1 MTSRRFGYTIIPH
14 PRGVYGKGVEI
25 VIERFLITGMTCS
38 ACSARV
44 EKAVS
49 KLSGIQKV
57 TVNLL
62 KNDMT
67 VEYDE
72 AALSAEEIVHAV
84 EKAGYGAAVQ
94 GEKKNAAASDT
105 AAPDPTAGMVGRLVL
120 SFAFLIPLFYISMGH
135 MLGAPLPSFFTG
147 MENSMTFALV
157 QLFLTLPILYAG
169 RSYFKRGFSSLF
181 RGSPNMD
188 SLVAMGSG
196 AAFVYSVYAIFRT
209 GYALGHGDLMAAHGY
224 AMDLYFESAGMILT
238 LITLGKYFEARSKKR
253 TGDAL
258 SALIRLAPATAL
270 VLREGKEVE
279 VPAAELHPGD
289 IIVLKSGMSVP
300 SDGVVTEGSAALDE
314 SAITGESIPVEK
326 AAGDRVTGGT
336 VVTAGYLQCRV
347 DKVGEDT
354 TLAQIIRLVE
364 EASSSSAPIAKLADR
379 VSGVFVPIVICI
391 AVAAAILWMLVGQ
404 PFHFALSI
412 GIAVLVISCPCALG
426 LATPT
431 AIMVGTGKG
440 AENGI
445 LIKSGE
451 SLEIAHKVDTILL
464 DKTGTLTVG
473 RPAVTGLLPADGVS
487 EEMLLRL
494 AAGLEGRSEHPL
506 AAAVTAYAAE
516 QGVQPAAPEDF
527 GVEPGGGV
535 YGRAEGKALLGGNR
549 RFMEARG
556 IDLSAFEASAAQ
568 AAEEGKTPLFFAAD
582 GRMIGMILVA
592 DVMKE
597 SSPAAVRAFQKMGI
611 RVVMLTGDNKRT
623 AAHVGALAGIDD
635 IVAEVTPA
643 GKEEKISALQREG
656 HRVAMIGDG
665 INDAPALA
673 RADVGIAIGAGADIA
688 ANSADIVLMRN
699 DLSAA
704 AAAIDLSRA
713 VIRNIKENL
722 FWAFIYNI
730 IGIPIAAGALYS
742 LNGLLLNPMIAAA
755 AMSFSSVFVV
765 MNALRLKLWKDK
777 YRPEKETISLQ
788 KQPDQKEKETISMKK
803 TVRIEGMMCG
813 HCTAHVQKALEE
825 VAGVESV
832 RVSLEDKAAYV
843 TLTAPVEEAAL
854 SGAVEAAGYTV
865 TGISEG

>member
-1 MTSRRFGYTIIPH
+1 M
-14 PRGVYGKGVEI
+14 KQ
-25 VIERFLITGMTCS
+25 RFLISGMTCS

-44 EKAVS
+44 EKSVAR
-49 KLSGIQKV
+49 LSGVRKV

-67 VEYDE
+67 VEYDQ
-72 AALSAEEIVHAV
+72 AALSSEQIIAAV
-84 EKAGYGAAVQ
+84 RKAGYGAEAQ
-94 GEKKNAAASDT
+94 GEKRSVSTPNAGVS
-105 AAPDPTAGMVGRLVL
+105 DPTAGMAGRLIL

-135 MLGAPLPSFFTG
+135 MLGAPLPSFLIG
-147 MENSMTFALV
+147 AENSMIFALT

-169 RSYFKRGFSSLF
+169 RSYFKRGFSSLLH
-181 RGSPNMD
+181 GSPNMD

-196 AAFVYSVYAIFRT
+196 AAFVYSVYALFQI
-209 GYALGHGDLMAAHGY
+209 GYALGRGDLMAAHSH
-224 AMDLYFESAGMILT
+224 AMNLYFESAGMILT

-258 SALIRLAPATAL
+258 NALIRLAPSVAL

-279 VPAAELHPGD
+279 IPAAELRPGE
-289 IIVLKSGMSVP
+289 IAVLKSGMSVP
-300 SDGVVTEGSAALDE
+300 SDGTVIEGSAALDE

-326 AAGDRVTGGT
+326 TVGDRVTGGT
-336 VVTAGYLQCRV
+336 VTGAGYLQYRV

-364 EASSSSAPIAKLADR
+364 EASSSSAPIARLADR

-391 AVAAAILWMLVGQ
+391 AAAATMLWMLSGQ
-404 PFHFALSI
+404 PFSFALSI
-412 GIAVLVISCPCALG
+412 GISVLVISCPCALG

-451 SLEIAHKVDTILL
+451 SLEIAHKIDTVLL
-464 DKTGTLTVG
+464 DKTGTLTLG
-473 RPAVTGLLPADGVS
+473 KPTVTGLLPADGVM
-487 EEMLLRL
+487 EEELLRL
-494 AAGLEGRSEHPL
+494 AAALEGRSEHPL
-506 AAAVTAYAAE
+506 AAAVNAYTAE
-516 QGVQPAAPEDF
+516 RGICPPEPEEF

-535 YGRAEGKALLGGNR
+535 YGRAAGKSLLGGNR

-556 IDLSAFEASAAQ
+556 IDLSAFSESAAQ
-568 AAEEGKTPLFFAAD
+568 AAGEGKTPLFFAAD
-582 GRMIGMILVA
+582 GRMIGMILIS
-592 DVMKE
+592 DIMKE
-597 SSPAAVRAFQKMGI
+597 TSPDAVRAFQSMGI
-611 RVVMLTGDNKRT
+611 RVIMLTGDNKRT
-623 AAHVGALAGIDD
+623 AAYVGALAGVDD

-643 GKEEKISALQREG
+643 GKEEKISSLQREG
-656 HRVAMIGDG
+656 HLVAMIGDG

-673 RADVGIAIGAGADIA
+673 RADVGIAIGSGADIA

-704 AAAIDLSRA
+704 VAAIDLSRA

-730 IGIPIAAGALYS
+730 IGIPIAAGALYN
-742 LNGLLLNPMIAAA
+742 LNGLLLSPMFAAA

-765 MNALRLKLWKDK
+765 TNALRLKLWTHKSRRWRRAVSAGT
-777 YRPEKETISLQ
+777 RPYKT
-788 KQPDQKEKETISMKK
+788 EKETISMKK
-803 TVRIEGMMCG
+803 IMQIEGMMCA
-813 HCTAHVQKALEE
+813 HCTAHVQKALEG
-825 VAGVESV
+825 VPGVEAV
-832 RVSLEDKAAYV
+832 DVSLKDKTARI
-843 TLTAPVEEAAL
+843 TLNRTVDDAAL
-854 SGAVEAAGYTV
+854 TGAVEAAGYTV
-865 TGISEG
+865 SGITER

>member
-1 MTSRRFGYTIIPH
+1 VKECFS
-14 PRGVYGKGVEI
+14 VS
-25 VIERFLITGMTCS
+25 GMTCS

-44 EKAVS
+44 EKAVA
-49 KLSGIQKV
+49 KLSGVQKV

-67 VEYDE
+67 VEYNE
-72 AALSAEEIVHAV
+72 AVLSAEEIIAAV
-84 EKAGYGAAVQ
+84 KKSGYGAAQ
-94 GEKKNAAASDT
+94 RGKKAPAPSEA
-105 AAPDPTAGMVGRLVL
+105 AAPDPISGMAGRLIL
-120 SFAFLIPLFYISMGH
+120 SFVFLIPLFYISMGH
-135 MLGAPLPSFFTG
+135 MLGAPLPAFLTG
-147 MENSMTFALV
+147 HENSMTFALI

-169 RSYFKRGFSSLF
+169 RMYFKRGFSSLF
-181 RGSPNMD
+181 HGSPNMD

-196 AAFVYSVYAIFRT
+196 AAFVYSVYAIFRM
-209 GYALGHGDLMAAHGY
+209 GYALGRGDVAAAHSY
-224 AMDLYFESAGMILT
+224 AMELYFESAGMILT

-258 SALIRLAPATAL
+258 NALISLTPATAFI
-270 VLREGKEVE
+270 LREGREVE
-279 VPAAELHPGD
+279 IPVADLRPGD
-289 IIVLKSGMSVP
+289 LAVLKSGMSVP
-300 SDGVVTEGSAALDE
+300 ADGVVTEGSAALDE
-314 SAITGESIPVEK
+314 SAVTGESIPVEK
-326 AAGDRVTGGT
+326 TAGSRVTGGT
-336 VVTAGYLQCRV
+336 VVSAGYLQYRV

-391 AVAAAILWMLVGQ
+391 AVAAAIIWLLAGQ
-404 PFHFALSI
+404 PFHFSLSI
-412 GIAVLVISCPCALG
+412 GISVLVISCPCALG

-451 SLEIAHKVDTILL
+451 SLEIAHKIDTVLL
-464 DKTGTLTVG
+464 DKTGTLTLG
-473 RPAVTGLLPADGVS
+473 KPAVVGLQPAAGVT
-487 EEMLLRL
+487 EEELLSL
-494 AAGLEGRSEHPL
+494 AAALESRSEHPL
-506 AAAVTAYAAE
+506 AAAVNVYAGE
-516 QGVQPAAPEDF
+516 QGILPPEPEDF

-535 YGRAEGKALLGGNR
+535 YARAAGKALFGGNR

-556 IDLSAFEASAAQ
+556 IDLSPFATEASR

-582 GRMIGMILVA
+582 GKMLGMILVA

-611 RVVMLTGDNKRT
+611 RVIMLTGDNQRT

-643 GKEEKISALQREG
+643 GKEERISALQREG

-704 AAAIDLSRA
+704 VAAIDLSRA

-742 LNGLLLNPMIAAA
+742 LNGLLLSPMFAAA

-777 YRPEKETISLQ
+777 RRYAQGEAVSETQTTIQTEKEMIVMQKTI
-788 KQPDQKEKETISMKK
+788 KVD
-803 TVRIEGMMCG
+803 GMMCA
-813 HCTAHVQKALEE
+813 HCTAHVQKALEG
-825 VAGVESV
+825 VAGVAAV
-832 RVSLEDKAAYV
+832 RVSLEDKAACV
-843 TLTAPVEEAAL
+843 TLSAPAEDAAL
-854 SGAVEAAGYTV
+854 SAAVEEAGYTV
-865 TGISEG
+865 TGILEG